1 MSKELSRHDIR
12 EMAVQSLFPLDFST
26 EFSKQDAIAHAIE
39 VNQYDLLDEEEE
51 NFVPDYLDWL
61 VSGVCEHKNELDKE
75 IESFLRPGWKIGR
88 LAKMDVT
95 ILRLAIFEMQH
106 AEDVP
111 NKVVLNE
118 AIELTKTFSDD
129 QSRKFVNGVLSSIN
143 NKLEA
148 DGE

>member
-12 EMAVQSLFPLDFST
+12 EMAVQSLFPLDFNT

-75 IESFLRPGWKIGR
+75 IESLLHLK
-88 LAKMDVT
+88 
-95 ILRLAIFEMQH
+95 
-106 AEDVP
+106 
-111 NKVVLNE
+111 NC
-118 AIELTKTFSDD
+118 
-129 QSRKFVNGVLSSIN
+129 
-143 NKLEA
+143 
-148 DGE
+148 